1 MNLTLRTALAAVAL
15 AGCSSDPQPA
25 PRPDSPAE
33 PRLANVRQLTFGG
46 ENAEAYFSADDSTLI
61 LQSTHGDMKADQIF
75 LMPAS
80 GGEMRLVSTG
90 KGKTTCAWIFPDGSR
105 ILYASTHLAGD
116 EPPPKPDYSK
126 GYVWAVHD
134 EYDIFTANP
143 DGSGLRR
150 ITDNP
155 RYDAEATMNR
165 DGSRIVFT
173 SNREGDLDIY
183 TMNPDGS
190 DVKRLTTEPGYDGG
204 AVFSP
209 DGRKIAYRSYHPE
222 GAALEDFRVLLADAK
237 VRPSS
242 MELWVM
248 NADGSG
254 RRQVTRLGGA
264 NFGPYW
270 HPDGKR
276 IIFSSNHLDPK
287 GRNFD
292 LFLVNED
299 GAGLERVTVY
309 ESFDGFP
316 MFSHDGKR
324 LIFASNR
331 NGKSHGETNIFVAD
345 WIE

>member
-1 MNLTLRTALAAVAL
+1 MKRALAALAL
-15 AGCSSDPQPA
+15 AGCCCPDPQPA
-25 PRPDSPAE
+25 LKADSPSE
-33 PRLANVRQLTFGG
+33 PRLANLRQITFGG
-46 ENAEAYFSADDSTLI
+46 ENAEAYFSADDRTVI

-80 GGEMRLVSTG
+80 GGDMRLVSTG
-90 KGKTTCAWIFPDGSR
+90 KGKTTCAWIFPDGTR
-105 ILYASTHLAGD
+105 ILYASTHLSGD
-116 EPPPKPDYSK
+116 EPPPKPDFSK

-134 EYDIFTANP
+134 EYDIFTAKP
-143 DGSGLRR
+143 DGSDLRR

-173 SNREGDLDIY
+173 SNRDGDLDIY
-183 TMNPDGS
+183 TMRPDGT

-209 DGRKIAYRSYHPE
+209 DGKKIAYRSFHPE
-222 GAALEDFRVLLADAK
+222 GAALEDFRALLSEAK

-248 NADGSG
+248 NADGSD

-270 HPDGKR
+270 HPDGRR
-276 IIFSSNHLDPK
+276 IVFASNHLDPK

-292 LFLVNED
+292 LFLVAED
-299 GAGLERVTVY
+299 GTGIERVTAY

-331 NGKSHGETNIFVAD
+331 NGKAHGETNVFVAD